1 MSCKCIAIRLISIKY
16 DYIFASSFR
25 SGWRRFFFVAT
36 GKFAKLNN
44 KHKLNQM
51 KDLLAIIQNV
61 GPGANLKIEVDSR
74 DMMAFA
80 DALVEKA
87 MAELKTQAVATP
99 PAEDVLVPKKEA
111 REILDVCDATLW
123 KWDRLGYLVPVKVGR
138 KIFYW
143 KSHIDKLMGK
153 Y

>member
-1 MSCKCIAIRLISIKY
+1 
-16 DYIFASSFR
+16 
-25 SGWRRFFFVAT
+25 
-36 GKFAKLNN
+36 
-44 KHKLNQM
+44 M

-61 GPGANLKIEVDSR
+61 GPDANLKIEVDSR

-99 PAEDVLVPKKEA
+99 PAEDVLVPKKET

-143 KSHIDKLMGK
+143 RSHIDKLMGK